1 MEMPKGVRNGP
12 ILIPSHDCIGM
23 ITMILI
29 QDFLCDEI
37 CIECLEPRPRL
48 MLAVRV
54 FGRPST

>member
-1 MEMPKGVRNGP
+1 MEMPKGVRNGL

-37 CIECLEPRPRL
+37 CIECLEPRP
-48 MLAVRV
+48 A
-54 FGRPST
+54 